1 MRPTESNSPAPQP
14 LLGCCFLFLVPAV
27 YSYSVLTHEAII
39 DSTWDSAIKPLLLKR
54 FPAATAEELTQA
66 HGFAY
71 GGCIIQDLGYYPF
84 GSKFFS
90 NLTHYVRS
98 GDFILNLIRESQDLN
113 EYAFALGA
121 LSHYAADNNG
131 HSLAVNRAV
140 PLFYPELGRKFGKL
154 VTYADDP
161 LAHTK
166 TEFAFD
172 VFQAAKGRYASAAY
186 KDFIGFQVAKPLLE
200 RAFLDTYGM
209 TAGKSIPGCRSHHR
223 IVSPRG
229 RVGSSGSYQSRLA
242 TQETGNQERRSQR
255 YAQDVSLQS
264 IPFQLRKNWGST
276 YKKPGIRSKILATV
290 FRVVPRAGPFR
301 PLSFKRLTP
310 EIEKMYMAS
319 FNATIERYRELLSE
333 QNAGRLN
340 LPNDNLD
347 VGTSTAAGKYTLADA
362 AYSTLL
368 HKLQGHYTEM
378 PPELRSDI
386 LAFYGGSGLANSTKT
401 SADDSARVVKELD
414 QLRAVDLDLARNG
427 AAEVRAGGTEVSAGV
442 GGRSPMSDSTWSSR
456 LARHPAGCCWRPCW
470 RRFPRPPARSRAM
483 KH

>member
-1 MRPTESNSPAPQP
+1 MRHTKRTILRKLGHSAALG
-14 LLGCCFLFLVPAV
+14 LLLLFPVPAV

-54 FPAATAEELTQA
+54 FPAATADELTQA
-66 HGFAY
+66 HAFAY

-90 NLTHYVRS
+90 DLTHYVRS

-131 HSLAVNRAV
+131 HPIAVNLAV
-140 PLFYPELGRKFGKL
+140 PLFYPELGRKFGKA

-161 LAHTK
+161 LSHGK

-186 KDFIGFQVAKPLLE
+186 KEFIGFEVAKPLLD
-200 RAFLDTYGM
+200 RAFQDTYGM
-209 TAGKSIPGCRSHHR
+209 TLEKVFLSVDLTI
-223 IVSPRG
+223 
-229 RVGSSGSYQSRLA
+229 GSYRRAIGSVLPALTRVAWQLKKQEIRKDAPSLTRKKFLYNLSRSSY
-242 TQETGNQERRSQR
+242 E
-255 YAQDVSLQS
+255 
-264 IPFQLRKNWGST
+264 KNWGST
-276 YKKPGIRSKILATV
+276 YKKPGIRSKILAAV
-290 FRVVPRAGPFR
+290 FRIVPRAGPFS

-319 FNATIERYRELLSE
+319 FNSTIDRYRGLLSE
-333 QNAGRLN
+333 QNAHRLK
-340 LPNDNLD
+340 LPNENLD
-347 VGTSTAAGKYTLADA
+347 MGTSTAAGKYTLTDA
-362 AYSTLL
+362 AYSKLL

-378 PPELRSDI
+378 PQELRSDI
-386 LAFYGGSGLANSTKT
+386 LAFYGGHGLANSTKT
-401 SADDSARVVKELD
+401 NADDSARVVKELD

-427 AAEVRAGGTEVSAGV
+427 SHELGGGSPSGTEVSGGV
-442 GGRSPMSDSTWSSR
+442 GG
-456 LARHPAGCCWRPCW
+456 A
-470 RRFPRPPARSRAM
+470 PRQ
-483 KH
+483 